1 MDTKTEN
8 STNNVLTNTFRN
20 PRIAL
25 AGALC
30 LGLSACYTNLAPLTN
45 SDVDF
50 SNCREIAGGIVAAK
64 ADLQAQVPEGVAVNS
79 LTDMGFVFD
88 GSDDVGMLIVRSL
101 ACEAIQVTDA
111 KDTVSTDD
119 NVAFVHV
126 GTPINVANLPA
137 TTYSNDSVNGADFNI
152 YTLSYQTSS
161 PAYFGAMKRAGLQN
175 IALNE
180 GIVNVLTD
188 NDPNTC
194 STANLK
200 VHVPGDSDY
209 ALGITGD
216 VVEATAECHVGGADF
231 IANWW
236 SVDGSNRATALSNEV
251 IDQTFTDTAGPDVFV
266 VTNEGTTINKLIG
279 SDRSAFTGFSG
290 SGYLPSEGL
299 GNIDMV
305 AETLGALN

>member
-1 MDTKTEN
+1 MKTSMTTKKN
-8 STNNVLTNTFRN
+8 RVPINT
-20 PRIAL
+20 RIAL
-25 AGALC
+25 IGALC
-30 LGLSACYTNLAPLTN
+30 LGVTACHNNQIRLSN

-50 SNCREIAGGIVAAK
+50 SNCREIAGGIVVSK
-64 ADLQAQVPEGVAVNS
+64 ADLNAQVPEGVTVNS

-111 KDTVSTDD
+111 KDRVSTDE
-119 NVAFVHV
+119 NVAIVQV

-137 TTYSNDSVNGADFNI
+137 TTYSNDSVNGADFNN

-175 IALNE
+175 IVLDK
-180 GIVNVLTD
+180 GIVNELTD

-200 VHVPGDSDY
+200 VNVPGDSEY

-236 SVDGSNRATALSNEV
+236 SVDSINRVTALSNEV

-266 VTNEGTTINKLIG
+266 VTNEGTTINTLIG
-279 SDRSAFTGFSG
+279 SDSSAFTGFSG
-290 SGYLPSEGL
+290 SGYIPSGGL

-305 AETLGALN
+305 AEALGILN